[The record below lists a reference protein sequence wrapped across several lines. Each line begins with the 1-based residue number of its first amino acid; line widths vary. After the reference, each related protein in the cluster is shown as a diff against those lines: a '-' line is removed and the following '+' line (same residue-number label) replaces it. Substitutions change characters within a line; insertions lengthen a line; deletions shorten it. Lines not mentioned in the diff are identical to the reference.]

1 MSRKA
6 KVSKEI
12 NGAFVLDADARTLK
26 SYYAGSRLESPMGG
40 FLDPIGVKGTE
51 DGSGIALFECTT
63 SSLRFVLEIPKAS
76 RADKDKVKKQMDA
89 GEDPFC
95 PRHGPISRLQRVG
108 DQMTCPRCGVPFR
121 KAPR

>member
-1 MSRKA
+1 MARKA

-12 NGAFVLDADARTLK
+12 DGAFVLDADAKTLK
-26 SYYAGSRLESPMGG
+26 SYYSGSRLASPMGG
-40 FLDPIGVKGTE
+40 FLEPIGVRATQ
-51 DGSGIALFECTT
+51 DGGGLALFECTT
-63 SSLRFVLEIPKAS
+63 SSLRFVLAIPPAS
-76 RADKDKVKKQMDA
+76 RGDKSQVKKQMDE

-95 PRHGPISRLQRVG
+95 PRHGPTSRLHRVG